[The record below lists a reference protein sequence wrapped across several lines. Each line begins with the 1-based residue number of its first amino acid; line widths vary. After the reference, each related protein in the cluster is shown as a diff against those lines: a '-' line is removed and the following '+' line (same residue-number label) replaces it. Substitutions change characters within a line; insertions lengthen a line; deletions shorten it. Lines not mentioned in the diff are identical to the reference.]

1 MIWTM
6 AAVTGVFLGPF
17 TVAYIWNAIQ
27 IHRLEKEERKLRK
40 IEELEK
46 KYGITISEDSL
57 KMP

>member
-6 AAVTGVFLGPF
+6 ALVSGAFLGPF
-17 TVAYIWNAIQ
+17 TVAFILNTIE

-40 IEELEK
+40 IEELEQ